1 MSHGFSRGLKHGKF
15 TEQNPFMCR
24 CLNCEYHSF
33 VTFTV
38 CPNCGV
44 TGNRPDGIAWIVK
57 WKRYNGDYPIVY
69 RSSYELA
76 FMRWLDCDNQVI
88 EWSSE
93 SFRIPYI
100 DFSSVP
106 PRQRT
111 YFVDNS
117 ATYRVKDEKTG
128 KWVKKK
134 FLIEVKPYSQTIE
147 PRKNKNKERYASDML
162 TFIKNMSKW
171 KTAII
176 YAKERGWGFK
186 VVTEREIFKKK

>member
-1 MSHGFSRGLKHGKF
+1 MTCPKCGKTGKQSTGL
-15 TEQNPFMCR
+15 P
-24 CLNCEYHSF
+24 
-33 VTFTV
+33 
-38 CPNCGV
+38 
-44 TGNRPDGIAWIVK
+44 WIVK

-76 FMRWLDCDNQVI
+76 FMRWLDNDTQVI

-93 SFRIPYI
+93 SFRIPYV

-117 ATYRVKDEKTG
+117 ATYRIKDDKTG
-128 KWVKKK
+128 KWMKKK

-147 PRKNKNKERYASDML
+147 PRKTENSARYADGML

-171 KTAII
+171 KMAIQ
-176 YAKERGWGFK
+176 YCADRGWGFK
-186 VVTEREIFKKK
+186 IVTEREIFKKK